1 VKVFE
6 GKLLNV
12 WMCSGVTGSWI
23 KPTTESQLS
32 TKQLCVNKSR
42 RVILARHVARIGQTE
57 STQ

>member
-12 WMCSGVTGSWI
+12 WTYSGVTGSWI
-23 KPTTESQLS
+23 KPSTESLLS
-32 TKQLCVNKSR
+32 TKQLCVIKSR
-42 RVILARHVARIGQTE
+42 RVILAKHVARIGQTE